1 MRAFSGAG
9 ALFRQRLPLVA
20 LSCALGSFTPA
31 IAGRVHVAQ
40 AQAPD
45 VASAEKAGAAI
56 IAANPRLD
64 SLGDMTRMSF
74 DISDTVP
81 LRAFV
86 LSGPDRLVVEMPE
99 VEFRVDASA
108 GRAPAVTSLRA
119 SGRGR
124 KTANPTDA
132 APRAPL
138 SGVVASYRLGLFAPG
153 KSRIVIDLAE
163 PARVVRAAI
172 DTDAEGARRLV
183 VEMARADRQSF
194 LAEARKAAA
203 AAPAPMAPVAPA
215 VAPTG
220 KPVIVIDAGHG
231 GVDDGAHS
239 ANGAMEKD
247 IVLEFARML
256 SDRLEKTGRYRTVLT
271 RATDVFIPLG
281 DRVKIAREAGAALFV
296 SIHADMLVDEPQVS
310 GATIYTVSD
319 KASDAQAARF
329 ADKENQSDAIAG
341 LDGAEGHDDVADILY
356 DLTRR
361 ETRSYSHV
369 FARTL
374 VGYFGEVAKLN
385 KNARRS
391 AGFRVLKAP
400 DVPSVLLE
408 LGYLSSDVDTRNL
421 VSGDWRER
429 VSRAVA
435 IAIDSFFRNR
445 GEGAGKLEDAA
456 LGLKASFNASARGDA
471 DQPGH

>member
-1 MRAFSGAG
+1 MRSFSRAKAHLRSG
-9 ALFRQRLPLVA
+9 LPLVA
-20 LSCALGSFTPA
+20 LACALSPPMA
-31 IAGRVHVAQ
+31 MDAGRVRL
-40 AQAPD
+40 AQAPT
-45 VASAEKAGAAI
+45 VSADAPTTAPI

-64 SLGDMTRMSF
+64 SLGDLTRMSF
-74 DISDTVP
+74 DISDATP
-81 LRAFV
+81 LRAFA
-86 LSGPDRLVVEMPE
+86 LADPDRVVVEMPE
-99 VEFRVDASA
+99 VEFRVDANA
-108 GRAPAVTSLRA
+108 GRAPAPTSNRA
-119 SGRGR
+119 PGRGR
-124 KTANPTDA
+124 KPVDRSAVA
-132 APRAPL
+132 SAPRAPL
-138 SGVVASYRLGLFAPG
+138 AGVVASYRMGLFAPG

-172 DTDAEGARRLV
+172 ETDASGARRLV
-183 VEMARADRQSF
+183 VEMARADRPTF
-194 LAEARKAAA
+194 LAEARKAQATA
-203 AAPAPMAPVAPA
+203 PPPSSLLAPAPT
-215 VAPTG
+215 TG

-231 GVDDGAHS
+231 GVDDGAHAAS
-239 ANGAMEKD
+239 GAMEKD
-247 IVLEFARML
+247 IVLEFARNL
-256 SDRLEKTGRYRTVLT
+256 SERLEKTGRYRTVLT
-271 RATDVFIPLG
+271 RGTDVFIPLG

-296 SIHADMLVDEPQVS
+296 SVHADMLVDEPQVS

-374 VGYFGEVAKLN
+374 VDYFGEVAKLN

-408 LGYLSSDVDTRNL
+408 LGYLSSDLDSRNL
-421 VSGDWRER
+421 VSGDWRDR
-429 VSRAVA
+429 VSMAVA
-435 IAIDSFFRNR
+435 TAIDAFFKNR
-445 GEGAGKLEDAA
+445 GDGAGKLEDAA
-456 LGLKASFNASARGDA
+456 LGLKASFNANARGDNDQA
-471 DQPGH
+471 DH

>member
-1 MRAFSGAG
+1 M
-9 ALFRQRLPLVA
+9 
-20 LSCALGSFTPA
+20 
-31 IAGRVHVAQ
+31 
-40 AQAPD
+40 
-45 VASAEKAGAAI
+45 
-56 IAANPRLD
+56 
-64 SLGDMTRMSF
+64 
-74 DISDTVP
+74 
-81 LRAFV
+81 
-86 LSGPDRLVVEMPE
+86 
-99 VEFRVDASA
+99 
-108 GRAPAVTSLRA
+108 
-119 SGRGR
+119 
-124 KTANPTDA
+124 
-132 APRAPL
+132 
-138 SGVVASYRLGLFAPG
+138 VASYRLGLFAPG

-163 PARVVRAAI
+163 PARIVRAAI
-172 DTDAEGARRLV
+172 ETDAEGARRLV
-183 VEMARADRQSF
+183 VEMARADRPSF
-194 LAEARKAAA
+194 LAEARKATV
-203 AAPAPMAPVAPA
+203 PAPAPVAPIPP
-215 VAPTG
+215 APTG

-239 ANGAMEKD
+239 ADGAMEKD
-247 IVLEFARML
+247 IVLEFARLL
-256 SDRLEKTGRYRTVLT
+256 SDRLEKTGRYQTVLT

-408 LGYLSSDVDTRNL
+408 LGYLSSDADTRNL

-435 IAIDSFFRNR
+435 TAIDAFFRNR

-471 DQPGH
+471 DQADH